1 MQRLTPLFDEG
12 RDFAPGGRSLPANT
26 SRMAIGGVTGLI
38 SDELVAGR
46 AEQLPEFAFRRPFC
60 HAGPLYRPGCGS
72 KGGREADSINAHVHV
87 AAMIHIPD
95 SSTLAGGPMAVSET
109 RRQLILEAMVRVVGR
124 KGYKAT
130 SVADVIA
137 EADVSRT
144 TFYKHFEDKH
154 ECFLAAYDMVV
165 ERVLDEVIASC
176 DGEQPW
182 LERVRIGLATIV
194 ELFALDPEL
203 ARTAIVEVAA
213 AGADARQLHWN
224 AITSFT
230 EFLEDGEELAGGRE
244 LPDNIALMAAG
255 AVSGLI
261 FDELLTGRAERLPQ
275 LLPDLLFAMLVPY
288 IGPGAA
294 TEEMRRAAAG

>member
-1 MQRLTPLFDEG
+1 
-12 RDFAPGGRSLPANT
+12 
-26 SRMAIGGVTGLI
+26 MAG
-38 SDELVAGR
+38 
-46 AEQLPEFAFRRPFC
+46 
-60 HAGPLYRPGCGS
+60 
-72 KGGREADSINAHVHV
+72 
-87 AAMIHIPD
+87 
-95 SSTLAGGPMAVSET
+95 SET

-124 KGYKAT
+124 QGYKAT
-130 SVADVIA
+130 SVADVIE

-165 ERVLDEVIASC
+165 ERVLGRVIASC
-176 DGEQPW
+176 DARQPW
-182 LERVRIGLATIV
+182 LERMRVGLATV
-194 ELFALDPEL
+194 VDLFALDPEL

-213 AGADARQLHWN
+213 AGADARQRHWN
-224 AITSFT
+224 AIVRVT
-230 EFLEDGEELAGGRE
+230 EFLADGEELAGDRE

-261 FDELLTGRAERLPQ
+261 FDELLSGRAERLPE
-275 LLPDLLFAMLVPY
+275 LLPDLLFALLVPY

>member
-1 MQRLTPLFDEG
+1 
-12 RDFAPGGRSLPANT
+12 
-26 SRMAIGGVTGLI
+26 MAG
-38 SDELVAGR
+38 
-46 AEQLPEFAFRRPFC
+46 
-60 HAGPLYRPGCGS
+60 
-72 KGGREADSINAHVHV
+72 
-87 AAMIHIPD
+87 
-95 SSTLAGGPMAVSET
+95 SET
-109 RRQLILEAMVRVVGR
+109 RRQLILEAMVRVVGHQ
-124 KGYKAT
+124 GYKAT

-154 ECFLAAYDMVV
+154 ECFLAAYDMVT

-176 DGEQPW
+176 DGEQAW
-182 LERVRIGLATIV
+182 LERVRIGLTTIV
-194 ELFALDPEL
+194 EMFALDPQL

-213 AGADARQLHWN
+213 AGADARQRHWN
-224 AITSFT
+224 AITRFT
-230 EFLEDGEELAGGRE
+230 EFLEEGEELAGGRE

-275 LLPDLLFAMLVPY
+275 LLPDLLFALLVPY

>member
-1 MQRLTPLFDEG
+1 
-12 RDFAPGGRSLPANT
+12 
-26 SRMAIGGVTGLI
+26 
-38 SDELVAGR
+38 
-46 AEQLPEFAFRRPFC
+46 
-60 HAGPLYRPGCGS
+60 
-72 KGGREADSINAHVHV
+72 
-87 AAMIHIPD
+87 MIHIPD
-95 SSTLAGGPMAVSET
+95 SSTLAGGPMAGSET

-124 KGYKAT
+124 QGYKAT

-154 ECFLAAYDMVV
+154 ECFLAAYDMVT
-165 ERVLDEVIASC
+165 ERVLDEVIANC
-176 DGEQPW
+176 DGEQTW
-182 LERVRIGLATIV
+182 LERVRIGLTTIV
-194 ELFALDPEL
+194 QMFALDPQL

-213 AGADARQLHWN
+213 AGADARQRHWN
-224 AITSFT
+224 AITRFT
-230 EFLEDGEELAGGRE
+230 EFLRDGEELTGGRE

-261 FDELLTGRAERLPQ
+261 FDELLTGRAERLPE
-275 LLPDLLFAMLVPY
+275 LLPDLLFALLVPY